1 MNKNHIKIL
10 MTENQFQN
18 LINEDRGVNRASI
31 SYSNTIL
38 DAIEPYITNSLKT
51 KKSDTFNIKIPLKDF
66 SGVWESD
73 LEGYAEFPI
82 FEIRII
88 LNVGVLPPS
97 KIDYPF
103 STGGGAEQIN
113 DGGIEDSFVSLPPK
127 GLPKKVKDLI
137 DSSLSAK
144 FTFDVFLRNDISEN
158 DKQDLMYD
166 LRDTV
171 LHETNHML
179 EFFKKHE
186 NSKGNINVALSYAGK
201 KNYNVPNDVYEVWRE
216 FQTMVY
222 FSEPYEMRAM
232 VQEMYS
238 VRLRKTFEEFK
249 KHRYYQAAEVM
260 ENFNADTMFD
270 VLIQRIEEYNPDYL
284 IPILTN
290 LWKWFIT
297 EYFGMLEAQG
307 FTPNK
312 KLEKSVHILDVMK
325 VLQPRINKAGARLKR
340 KFNTLYSISP
350 D

>member
-1 MNKNHIKIL
+1 MGKTQIKIM
-10 MTENQFQN
+10 MTENQFQK

-31 SYSNTIL
+31 SYSNIIL
-38 DAIEPYITNSLKT
+38 EKIEPYILNSLKT
-51 KKSDTFNIKIPLKDF
+51 KKSNTFSIKIPLKDL

-82 FEIRII
+82 FEIRIE
-88 LNVGVLPPS
+88 LNV
-97 KIDYPF
+97 KFQTKNQMDYLF

-113 DGGIEDSFVSLPPK
+113 DNSTEDSFVSLPPR
-127 GLPKKVKDLI
+127 GIPKKVKELI

-144 FTFDVFLRNDISEN
+144 FTFEVFLRNDINEDESQE
-158 DKQDLMYD
+158 LMYD
-166 LRDTV
+166 LQDTV

-186 NSKGNINVALSYAGK
+186 NSSGEVNVALSYAGHR
-201 KNYNVPNDVYEVWRE
+201 NYNIPNNVYEIWRE

-238 VRLRKTFEEFK
+238 VRLRKPFEEFK
-249 KHRYYQAAEVM
+249 EHRYYKAAEIM
-260 ENFNADTMFD
+260 EKFDADKMFD
-270 VLIQRIEEYNPDYL
+270 VLIERIEDYNPDYL

-290 LWKWFIT
+290 LWKWFIS
-297 EYFGMLEAQG
+297 EYFAMLEAQG

-325 VLQPRINKAGARLKR
+325 ALQPRINKAGARLKR

>member
-1 MNKNHIKIL
+1 MSEKPIKII
-10 MTENQFQN
+10 MSENQFQE

-31 SYSNTIL
+31 SYSNIIL
-38 DAIEPYITNSLKT
+38 EKVEPYILNSLKT
-51 KKSDTFNIKIPLKDF
+51 KKSETINIKIPLKDL

-73 LEGYAEFPI
+73 LEGYVEFPI
-82 FEIRII
+82 FEIRVI
-88 LNVGVLPPS
+88 LNV
-97 KIDYPF
+97 KITNKSQMDYPF

-113 DGGIEDSFVSLPPK
+113 DNSTEDSFVSLPPR
-127 GLPKKVKDLI
+127 GLPKKVKELI

-158 DKQDLMYD
+158 DKQDLIYD
-166 LRDTV
+166 LRDTI

-186 NSKGNINVALSYAGK
+186 SSTGNINVALSYAG
-201 KNYNVPNDVYEVWRE
+201 NRNFNIPNNIYEVWRE

-238 VRLRKTFEEFK
+238 VRLRKPFEEFK
-249 KHRYYQAAEVM
+249 EHRYYKAAEVM
-260 ENFNADTMFD
+260 ENFDADKMFD
-270 VLIQRIEEYNPDYL
+270 VLIQRIEDYNPDYL

-290 LWKWFIT
+290 LWKWFIA
-297 EYFGMLEAQG
+297 EYFAMLEAQG

-325 VLQPRINKAGARLKR
+325 ALQPRINKAGARLKR